1 MAGEAP
7 RSRGYM
13 RLRLRRVPFG
23 AQRSSATGERRA
35 WMIVPRLRGDVRC
48 AARATRRAPLRSR
61 RW

>member
-1 MAGEAP
+1 
-7 RSRGYM
+7 M